1 MKYKL
6 IILFVCIV
14 SLSQGQTENWGGV
27 SVSTS
32 DNLDAL
38 SLNPAGLAIRR
49 GNQDGKSMQFPVD
62 KQDLVYLYSAS
73 RRGPLGYTLSSSSK
87 DIISLDYSLGVGF
100 NLGTTKAMAGI
111 QYISTQNLR
120 MGLLGRPLNFLSVG
134 AVAELSVEEFV
145 NNNIHLNNIRLG
157 SALRPIGSRFT
168 LGADIIS
175 PKDDFKNLSTQIFA
189 QARPMS
195 GLSIKVGYLIPS
207 GKGDP
212 LLQFS
217 LSLALGKLGG
227 VLSLTENSPSVIVEN
242 ISQNRHHL
250 RVWKPN
256 KKARYVK
263 YKMNGI
269 FIEEPVGPKGFN
281 FAQFLPPILGGG
293 SEVNRI
299 QLRTWINAV
308 DEMIKDDNLDGMIIE
323 LDYAA
328 GGFAAISQAR
338 EALMR
343 FKNSG
348 KKLIVNAT
356 AISNLEYYFISMADE
371 IYMPDLSIVDLRG
384 LLFEVRFFKD
394 LMDTLGIVAEV
405 EQISPYKTASDPFIR
420 STMSDEMRENYS
432 MLFGDI
438 YGQFVQGIADGRG
451 WTLERTK
458 EVINN
463 GPYNTRNAVD
473 KELITNSIYP
483 DEYQDYIK
491 EIDNKEVE
499 FVNISI
505 YHKTDEH
512 VYEWAPKES
521 KIAVIYAVGGI
532 QLGKSVNQGGES
544 TVMGNETISKAI
556 KKAREDDNI
565 DAIVLRID
573 SGGGSALASDLMWK
587 EVWNS
592 TVHDTDHV
600 KPFLASMSSVAA
612 SGGYYI
618 ACQADTILAHPSTIT
633 GSIGVIG
640 GRINFSGL
648 WEKIYTNVDRIKFG
662 ERSDAMSGSRL
673 WTSDERKLVREEIV
687 GIYGTFLK
695 RVADG
700 RDNLD
705 SLDVHDVGIGKVWS
719 GERALEMGL
728 VDKLGDLNDS
738 IELAKKTAGK
748 GDDYKT
754 IVVEYPQS
762 ETLSLTELFKGDN
775 DGLLRQL
782 PQKGLI
788 GDLKEILVAIPNFE
802 DDQIQMII
810 PFQIIIK

>member
-6 IILFVCIV
+6 IISIVCFV

-32 DNLDAL
+32 DDLDAL

-49 GNQDGKSMQFPVD
+49 GNQDGKSIQFPAD
-62 KQDLVYLYSAS
+62 KKDLVYLYSSS

-87 DIISLDYSLGVGF
+87 DIFSLDYSLGVGF

-111 QYISTQNLR
+111 QYISTHNLR
-120 MGLLGRPLNFLSVG
+120 LGLLGRPLNFLSVG
-134 AVAELSVEEFV
+134 AMAELSVEEFV
-145 NNNIHLNNIRLG
+145 NDKIHMNNIRLG
-157 SALRPIGSRFT
+157 SSLRPIGSRFT
-168 LGADIIS
+168 LGADVIS

-189 QARPMS
+189 QARPIS
-195 GLSIKVGYLIPS
+195 GLNVKVSYLIPP

-217 LSLALGKLGG
+217 LSFALGKLGG
-227 VLSLTENSPSVIVEN
+227 ALSHTENSSSIIVEN
-242 ISQNRHHL
+242 ISQNRNRL

-281 FAQFLPPILGGG
+281 FGQFLPPILGGG
-293 SEVNRI
+293 SEVKRI

-323 LDYAA
+323 LDYAG

-348 KKLIVNAT
+348 KNLIVHAT
-356 AISNLEYYFISMADE
+356 AISNSEYYFISMADE

-420 STMSDEMRENYS
+420 SEMSDEMRENYS

-451 WTLERTK
+451 WALERTK
-458 EVINN
+458 GIINN
-463 GPYNTRNAVD
+463 GPYNTRRAID
-473 KELITNSIYP
+473 AELINNSIYP
-483 DEYQDYIK
+483 DEYQEYIK
-491 EIDNKEVE
+491 EIDGKKVE
-499 FVNISI
+499 FVDISF
-505 YHKTDEH
+505 YYKTDEY
-512 VYEWAPKES
+512 VYEWVPLES

-532 QLGKSVNQGGES
+532 ELGKSVKQGGES

-600 KPFLASMSSVAA
+600 KPFIASMSSVAA

-648 WEKIYTNVDRIKFG
+648 WAKIYTHVDRIKFG

-673 WTSDERKLVREEIV
+673 WTPEERELVREEIV
-687 GIYGTFLK
+687 SIYGTFLK
-695 RVADG
+695 RVSDG
-700 RDNLD
+700 RENLD

-719 GERALEMGL
+719 GKRALKMGL

-738 IELAKKTAGK
+738 IILAKKIAGK

-754 IVVEYPQS
+754 IVVEYPQTEPFS
-762 ETLSLTELFKGDN
+762 LATLFDGN
-775 DGLLRQL
+775 GDGLLRQL
-782 PQKGLI
+782 PQDGPI

-802 DDQIQMII
+802 NDQLQMIV

>member
-6 IILFVCIV
+6 LIWVICLV
-14 SLSQGQTENWGGV
+14 SLSQGQTENWSGV

-38 SLNPAGLAIRR
+38 ALNPAGLAIRR
-49 GNQDGKSMQFPVD
+49 GDQDGISIQTPAD
-62 KQDLVYLYSAS
+62 KQDLVYLHSIA

-87 DIISLDYSLGVGF
+87 DIFSLDYSLGVGF

-111 QYISTQNLR
+111 QYNSTNNLK
-120 MGLLGRPLNFLSVG
+120 MGLLGRPLNFLSFG
-134 AVAELSVEEFV
+134 AVAELSVEELV
-145 NNNIHLNNIRLG
+145 NDKIYLNNIRLG
-157 SALRPIGSRFT
+157 AALRPIGNRYT
-168 LGADIIS
+168 VGADIIS

-189 QARPMS
+189 QVSPIG
-195 GLSIKVGYLIPS
+195 GLNVKVGYLIPS
-207 GKGDP
+207 RNKDP

-217 LSLALGKLGG
+217 LNFALGKLGG
-227 VLSLTENSPSVIVEN
+227 VLSLEENSSSVIVEKF
-242 ISQNRHHL
+242 SQNRKQL
-250 RVWKPN
+250 RLWKPN

-293 SEVNRI
+293 NDVKRI

-308 DEMIKDDNLDGMIIE
+308 DEMIKDDNLDGMIID
-323 LDYAA
+323 LDYVS

-348 KKLIVNAT
+348 KKLIVHAT
-356 AISNLEYYFISMADE
+356 AISNSEYYFISMADE

-384 LLFEVRFFKD
+384 LLFEVRFFKN

-405 EQISPYKTASDPFIR
+405 EQISPYKTASDQFIR

-438 YGQFVQGIADGRG
+438 YGQFVKGISDGRG

-458 EVINN
+458 EIINN
-463 GPYNTRNAVD
+463 GPYNTRQAVD
-473 KELITNSIYP
+473 GELITSSIYP
-483 DEYQDYIK
+483 DEYQSYIK
-491 EIDNKEVE
+491 KIDGKDID
-499 FVNISI
+499 FINISN
-505 YHKTDEH
+505 YYKTDEY
-512 VYEWAPKES
+512 VYDWAPKES
-521 KIAVIYAVGGI
+521 TIAVIYAVGGI
-532 QLGKSVNQGGES
+532 QLGESVKQGDES

-592 TVHDTDHV
+592 TVNDTDKI
-600 KPFLASMSSVAA
+600 KPFIASMSSIAA

-648 WEKIYTNVDRIKFG
+648 WKKIYTHVDRIKFG

-673 WTSDERKLVREEIV
+673 WTKEERELVREEIFS
-687 GIYGTFLK
+687 IYGTFLK

-700 RDNLD
+700 RDNMD

-719 GERALEMGL
+719 GKRALDIGL

-738 IELAKKTAGK
+738 IELAKKAAGK
-748 GDDYKT
+748 GEDYKT
-754 IVVEYPQS
+754 IVVEYPQNES
-762 ETLSLTELFKGDN
+762 LSLTELFGGVDN
-775 DGLLRQL
+775 GLLRQL

-788 GDLKEILVAIPNFE
+788 GELNEILVAIPNFE
-802 DDQIQMII
+802 NDHLQMIV

>member
-6 IILFVCIV
+6 IILLVCFV
-14 SLSQGQTENWGGV
+14 SLYQGQTENWGGV

-32 DNLDAL
+32 DDLDAL

-49 GNQDGKSMQFPVD
+49 GNQDGMSMQFPVD
-62 KQDLVYLYSAS
+62 KQDLVYLYSSS
-73 RRGPLGYTLSSSSK
+73 RRGPIGYTLSSSSK
-87 DIISLDYSLGVGF
+87 DIFSLDYSLGVGF
-100 NLGTTKAMAGI
+100 NLGTTKVMAGI
-111 QYISTQNLR
+111 QYISNHNLR
-120 MGLLGRPLNFLSVG
+120 IGLLGRPLNFFSVG
-134 AVAELSVEEFV
+134 AVAEMSVEES
-145 NNNIHLNNIRLG
+145 NNDKIHLKNIRLG

-168 LGADIIS
+168 LGADVIS

-189 QARPMS
+189 QARPIS
-195 GLSIKVGYLIPS
+195 GLNVKVGYLIPP

-212 LLQFS
+212 LLQFNLSFTLGKIGGS
-217 LSLALGKLGG
+217 LSHTKH
-227 VLSLTENSPSVIVEN
+227 SSSIFVEN
-242 ISQNRHHL
+242 VSQNRHSL

-256 KKARYVK
+256 IKSRYVK
-263 YKMNGI
+263 YKMNGF
-269 FIEEPVGPKGFN
+269 FIEEPVGQTGFN
-281 FAQFLPPILGGG
+281 FGQFLPPILGGI
-293 SEVNRI
+293 SDVKRV

-323 LDYAA
+323 LDYAG

-348 KKLIVNAT
+348 KNLIVHAT
-356 AISNLEYYFISMADE
+356 AISNIEYYFISMADE
-371 IYMPDLSIVDLRG
+371 IYMPDLSILDLRG
-384 LLFEVRFFKD
+384 LSIEVRFFKD

-420 STMSDEMRENYS
+420 SEMSDEMRENFS

-438 YGQFVQGIADGRG
+438 YKQFVQGIADGRS

-458 EVINN
+458 EIINN
-463 GPYNTRNAVD
+463 GPYSTRKAID
-473 KELITNSIYP
+473 ADLINKSIYP
-483 DEYQDYIK
+483 DEYQEYIK
-491 EIDNKEVE
+491 EIDGKEVE
-499 FVNISI
+499 FVDISF
-505 YHKTDEH
+505 YDKSDEYI
-512 VYEWAPKES
+512 YEWVPKES

-532 QLGKSVNQGGES
+532 ELGKSVKQGGES

-556 KKAREDDNI
+556 KKAREDDSV

-592 TVHDTDHV
+592 TVHDTNHV
-600 KPFLASMSSVAA
+600 KPFIASMSSVAA

-640 GRINFSGL
+640 GRINFSRL
-648 WEKIYTNVDRIKFG
+648 WEKLYTHVDRIKFG
-662 ERSDAMSGSRL
+662 DRSDAMSGSRL
-673 WTSDERKLVREEIV
+673 WTQEERELVREEIV
-687 GIYGTFLK
+687 SIYGNFLN
-695 RVADG
+695 RVAEG
-700 RDNLD
+700 RENLD

-719 GERALEMGL
+719 GKRALEIGL

-748 GDDYKT
+748 GEDYKT
-754 IVVEYPQS
+754 IVVEYPQL
-762 ETLSLTELFKGDN
+762 ETLSLSTFLNLYHGGFLK
-775 DGLLRQL
+775 QL
-782 PQKGLI
+782 PKNGLI
-788 GDLKEILVAIPNFE
+788 GDLKDILMAIPNFE
-802 DDQIQMII
+802 NDQSQMIL
-810 PFQIIIK
+810 PYQIIIK